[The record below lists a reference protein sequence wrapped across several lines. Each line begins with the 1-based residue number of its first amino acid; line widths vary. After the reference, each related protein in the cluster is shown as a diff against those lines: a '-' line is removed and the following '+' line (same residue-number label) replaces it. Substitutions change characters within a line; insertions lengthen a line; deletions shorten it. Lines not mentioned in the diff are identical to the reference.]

1 MLSLRK
7 IAKGRGLRQKDI
19 ADRLDMSEATVS
31 KWFNRSATIPTQFI
45 GPLAEM
51 LGIER
56 AEVLDVAV
64 VLPRAPEDAPP
75 AEAA

>member
-19 ADRLDMSEATVS
+19 ADRLGMSEGTVS

-56 AEVLDVAV
+56 SEVLDVAV
-64 VLPRAPEDAPP
+64 VLPRPEEP
-75 AEAA
+75 ARAA